1 MILVLRTASRTLL
14 LDTYTTHSWLRAR
27 HKMCGQGKPAH
38 PANGRIFSNKTL
50 AFNLLDPVKSL
61 LKTAFEAA
69 HPRIRLGGVSRVLRG
84 RTLTSRR

>member
-1 MILVLRTASRTLL
+1 
-14 LDTYTTHSWLRAR
+14 
-27 HKMCGQGKPAH
+27 
-38 PANGRIFSNKTL
+38 
-50 AFNLLDPVKSL
+50 LLDPVKSL